1 MPADQPAPVIR
12 VVAALTTDQHGR
24 ILLVRKQTSQIFM
37 QPGGKPE
44 PDETAV
50 GALRRELQ
58 EELQID
64 VPEAALNPVG
74 EFETDTANEPGHVL
88 HSQVFRLHLD
98 QPVTASAEIAE
109 ARWFTLGE
117 ADALG
122 DRLAPLARLLLPR
135 LAAPRMRHS
144 VRALI
149 LDENDNVLL
158 LRFRWDEPASVV
170 EFWAHP
176 GGGIEPGESPLQALQ
191 REMHEEI
198 GLRVDAAGPE
208 IWTKTAYFPMAEWD
222 GQVDH
227 IHLLRVPHFEPRP
240 GFTAAQLRAEHVFEA
255 RWWSAREIVDS
266 AVTFSPRRLPEMLTR
281 LREQGMTDRPI
292 SWTGF

>member
-1 MPADQPAPVIR
+1 MPADDSAPVIR
-12 VVAALTTDQHGR
+12 VVAALTTDPLGR

-44 PDETAV
+44 RGETAV
-50 GALRRELQ
+50 QALRRELQ

-64 VPEAALNPVG
+64 VPEAALNPLG

-98 QPVTASAEIAE
+98 QAVTASAEIAE
-109 ARWFTLGE
+109 ARWFTVAE

-135 LAAPRMRHS
+135 LAAPRMRRS

-149 LDENDNVLL
+149 LDEDDNVLL
-158 LRFRWDEPASVV
+158 LRFRWDEPTGVV

-191 REMHEEI
+191 REMTEEV
-198 GLRVDAAGPE
+198 GLRVAAIGPE
-208 IWTKTAYFPMAEWD
+208 LWTKTAHFPMGDWD

-227 IHLLRVPHFEPRP
+227 IHLLRVPHFDPHPSFSED
-240 GFTAAQLRAEHVFEA
+240 QLRAEHVHEL
-255 RWWSAREIVDS
+255 RWWSLAEIADS
-266 AVTFSPRRLPEMLTR
+266 AVTFSPRALPRLLSH
-281 LREQGMTDRPI
+281 LREQGIPDEPI
-292 SWTGF
+292 NLTGF